1 MNQNLNILE
10 ERTEKALA
18 GETISRKDEIRQI
31 IEALLFSTGE
41 PIALDK
47 IREIVNATYPLRSV
61 EIKKIIQALG
71 KEYQEQR
78 RGFEIEEIAGGYML
92 RTVDA
97 VSSFVQQLH
106 QDRRGEKLS
115 RAATETLAI
124 VAYKQPI
131 TRAEIEA
138 IRGVDSSGVL
148 SSLLERGLAE
158 RVGKLDAPG
167 RPSQYGIT
175 KRFLK
180 HFGLK
185 SVQDLVS

>member
-10 ERTEKALA
+10 EKTEKALA

-47 IREIVNATYPLRSV
+47 IREIVNTTYPLRSA
-61 EIKKIIQALG
+61 EIQKIIQALG
-71 KEYQEQR
+71 NEYQEQK

-97 VSSFVQQLH
+97 VSSFVRQLH

-131 TRAEIEA
+131 TRAEVEA

-148 SSLLERGLAE
+148 SSLLERGLVE